1 MTTARSTASYAQ
13 LGVIYAEQL
22 AAQGVT
28 ARMLTHKWQA
38 GDLIAPHSDID
49 IRVILDQAPESWW
62 EWNERLATAHHHA
75 VLLDPA
81 HSRLLEHPPGF
92 AFTTAELDRNH
103 VSPAEIST
111 WSLATGNAATL
122 RRWQSRAQMVPWSRA
137 DERFYRGILDA
148 RIGDRYQLDKD
159 STDNVHHDLAGYR
172 RHCVVWHYVAPCWF
186 ASAALATRIRYPGKT
201 AALNQWHPGEL
212 EAPAEE
218 FLRLSATSSD
228 SGPSPAQL
236 LSSAQVTVD
245 AVLRR
250 TPHPRALPEASEVE
264 AAAWT
269 TTAGMLRVRV
279 GRWIYYLDPPPETV
293 TGYLI
298 AREEK
303 ELRSARNTLTRLA
316 DRTSGD
322 DALLVKAMTELLPP
336 GPTTA
341 STLRDLL
348 ALWSRHR
355 SVVEDFLSAH
365 ST

>member
-1 MTTARSTASYAQ
+1 MTTTRSTTSYAQ
-13 LGVIYAEQL
+13 LGVVYAEQL
-22 AAQGVT
+22 AAQGV
-28 ARMLTHKWQA
+28 AAGMLTHKWQA
-38 GDLIAPHSDID
+38 GDLLAPHSDID
-49 IRVILDQAPESWW
+49 IRVILDEAPDSWW
-62 EWNERLATAHHHA
+62 AWNERLATAHHQA
-75 VLLDPA
+75 VLLDPV

-92 AFTTAELDRNH
+92 AFTVSELDRNL

-111 WSLATGNAATL
+111 WSLATGNATTL
-122 RRWQSRAQMVPWSRA
+122 QRWKSRAQMMPWSRA

-148 RIGDRYQLDKD
+148 RIGGRYQLDKD
-159 STDNVHHDLAGYR
+159 STDNVHHDLDGYR
-172 RHCVVWHYVAPCWF
+172 RHCVAWHYVAPCWF
-186 ASAALATRIRYPGKT
+186 ASAALATRTRCPGKT

-212 EAPAEE
+212 EAHAEE
-218 FLRLSATSSD
+218 FLRLSATTSEP
-228 SGPSPAQL
+228 GPSPT
-236 LSSAQVTVD
+236 QVLRTAHATVD

-250 TPHPRALPEASEVE
+250 TPHPRSLPEAPGTDK
-264 AAAWT
+264 AAWT

-279 GRWIYYLDPPPETV
+279 ARWIYYLNPPPETV

-303 ELRSARNTLTRLA
+303 ELRSARNTLTRLG
-316 DRTSGD
+316 DRLSGD
-322 DALLVKAMTELLPP
+322 DASLAKAMKALLPP

-348 ALWSRHR
+348 ALWGRHR

>member
-1 MTTARSTASYAQ
+1 MTTARSTASYAR
-13 LGVIYAEQL
+13 LCVVYAEQL

-28 ARMLTHKWQA
+28 ASMLTHKWQA
-38 GDLIAPHSDID
+38 GDLIAPHSDLD
-49 IRVILDQAPESWW
+49 IRVILDQTPGSWW
-62 EWNERLATAHHHA
+62 EWNERLGTAHHQA

-92 AFTTAELDRNH
+92 AFTVGELDRGH
-103 VSPAEIST
+103 VSAAETST

-122 RRWQSRAQMVPWSRA
+122 RRWQSRAQMMPWSRA

-148 RIGDRYQLDKD
+148 RIEGRYQLDKD
-159 STDNVHHDLAGYR
+159 STDNVHHDLDAYR
-172 RHCVVWHYVAPCWF
+172 RHCIAWHYVAPCWF
-186 ASAALATRIRYPGKT
+186 ASAALATRTRCPGKT

-212 EAPAEE
+212 EAVFEE
-218 FLRLSATSSD
+218 VLRLSTTASD
-228 SGPSPAQL
+228 PGPSLTRL
-236 LSSAQVTVD
+236 LRSAQATVD

-250 TPHPRALPEASEVE
+250 TPPPAALPEESM

-279 GRWIYYLDPPPETV
+279 ARWIYYLDPPPETA

-303 ELRSARNTLTRLA
+303 ELRSARNTLTRLT

-322 DALLVKAMTELLPP
+322 DALLVKAMTGLLPP

-341 STLRDLL
+341 TTLRDLL

-355 SVVEDFLSAH
+355 SVVEDFLSTH

>member
-1 MTTARSTASYAQ
+1 MTTVRSTTSYTR
-13 LGVIYAEQL
+13 LGAIYAEQL
-22 AAQGVT
+22 ATQGVT
-28 ARMLTHKWQA
+28 ASMLTHKWQA

-49 IRVILDQAPESWW
+49 IRVILDQAPGSWW
-62 EWNERLATAHHHA
+62 EWNEQLAAAHHRA
-75 VLLDPA
+75 VLLDPT

-92 AFTTAELDRNH
+92 AFTVGELDRNQ

-111 WSLATGNAATL
+111 WSLVTGDAATL
-122 RRWQSRAQMVPWSRA
+122 QRWQSRARTMPWSGA

-148 RIGDRYQLDKD
+148 RIGGRYQLDKD
-159 STDNVHHDLAGYR
+159 STDNVHHDLDGYR
-172 RHCVVWHYVAPCWF
+172 RHCVAWHYVAPCWF
-186 ASAALATRIRYPGKT
+186 ASAALATRTRCPGKT
-201 AALNQWHPGEL
+201 AALDQWHPGEL
-212 EAPAEE
+212 EVLAKE
-218 FLRLSATSSD
+218 FLRLSATCSD
-228 SGPSPAQL
+228 TESPPADL
-236 LSSAQVTVD
+236 LRSAHVAVD

-250 TPHPRALPEASEVE
+250 TPRPRSLPEASEAE

-279 GRWIYYLDPPPETV
+279 ARWIYYLDPPPETM

-322 DALLVKAMTELLPP
+322 DSLLVKAMTELLPP

-341 STLRDLL
+341 STLHDLL

-355 SVVEDFLSAH
+355 SVVEDFLSAN
-365 ST
+365 SA

>member
-1 MTTARSTASYAQ
+1 MTTARSTASYAL
-13 LGVIYAEQL
+13 LGVVYAEQL
-22 AAQGVT
+22 AAQDVT
-28 ARMLTHKWQA
+28 ASMLTHKWEA

-49 IRVILDQAPESWW
+49 IRVILDRAPDSWW
-62 EWNERLATAHHHA
+62 EWNERLATAHHQA

-92 AFTTAELDRNH
+92 AFTADELDRNQ

-111 WSLATGNAATL
+111 WSVVTGSAATL
-122 RRWQSRAQMVPWSRA
+122 GRWQSRARMMPWSRA

-148 RIGDRYQLDKD
+148 RIGGRYRLDKD
-159 STDNVHHDLAGYR
+159 STDNVRDDLDGYR
-172 RHCVVWHYVAPCWF
+172 RHCIAWHYVAPCWF
-186 ASAALATRIRYPGKT
+186 ASAALATRTRCPGKT

-212 EAPAEE
+212 EALAEE
-218 FLRLSATSSD
+218 FLRVSAASSEPE
-228 SGPSPAQL
+228 PSPTRL
-236 LSSAQVTVD
+236 LRSAHVTVD

-250 TPHPRALPEASEVE
+250 TPHPRPLPEESETG

-279 GRWIYYLDPPPETV
+279 ARWIYYLDPPPETV

-316 DRTSGD
+316 DRASGD
-322 DALLVKAMTELLPP
+322 DALLVKAMSELLPP

-341 STLRDLL
+341 STLHDLL

-355 SVVEDFLSAH
+355 SVVEDFLSAN
-365 ST
+365 SA

>member
-1 MTTARSTASYAQ
+1 MTRARSTASYAQ
-13 LGVIYAEQL
+13 LGVVYAEQL
-22 AAQGVT
+22 AAQDVT
-28 ARMLTHKWQA
+28 ASMLTHKWQA

-49 IRVILDQAPESWW
+49 IRVVLDETPASWW
-62 EWNERLATAHHHA
+62 EWNERLATAHHRA
-75 VLLDPA
+75 VLLHPS

-92 AFTTAELDRNH
+92 AFTTGELDRNQ
-103 VSPAEIST
+103 VSPAETST
-111 WSLATGNAATL
+111 WSLVTGSAATL
-122 RRWQSRAQMVPWSRA
+122 GRWQSRAQMMPWSRA

-148 RIGDRYQLDKD
+148 RIGGRYQLDKD
-159 STDNVHHDLAGYR
+159 SADNVHHDLDGYR
-172 RHCVVWHYVAPCWF
+172 RHCVAWHYVAPCWF
-186 ASAALATRIRYPGKT
+186 ASAALATRTRGPGKT
-201 AALNQWHPGEL
+201 AALSQWHPGEL
-212 EAPAEE
+212 EVLAEAI
-218 FLRLSATSSD
+218 LRLSATSSD
-228 SGPSPAQL
+228 PEPSPTQL
-236 LSSAQVTVD
+236 LRSAHVAVD

-250 TPHPRALPEASEVE
+250 TPRPRPLPEGSEAE
-264 AAAWT
+264 AEAWT
-269 TTAGMLRVRV
+269 TTAGMLRVRAA
-279 GRWIYYLDPPPETV
+279 RWIYYLDPPPETA

-341 STLRDLL
+341 STLHDLL

>member
-1 MTTARSTASYAQ
+1 MTTTRSTTSYAQ
-13 LGVIYAEQL
+13 LSVLYAEHL
-22 AAQGVT
+22 ATQGV
-28 ARMLTHKWQA
+28 AAGMLTHKWQA
-38 GDLIAPHSDID
+38 GDLIDPHSDID
-49 IRVILDQAPESWW
+49 IRVILEQTPESWW
-62 EWNERLATAHHHA
+62 EWNEQLAAAHHQT

-92 AFTTAELDRNH
+92 AFTASELDRNL

-111 WSLATGNAATL
+111 WSVATGNTTTL
-122 RRWQSRAQMVPWSRA
+122 QRWKSCAQMMPWSRA

-148 RIGDRYQLDKD
+148 RIGGRYQLEKD
-159 STDNVHHDLAGYR
+159 STENVHHDLDSYR
-172 RHCVVWHYVAPCWF
+172 RHCIAWHYVAPCWF
-186 ASAALATRIRYPGKT
+186 ASAALATRTRCPGKT

-212 EAPAEE
+212 ESRAEE
-218 FLRLSATSSD
+218 FLRLSSATSD
-228 SGPSPAQL
+228 PEPSPTQMLRTAR
-236 LSSAQVTVD
+236 ATVD

-250 TPHPRALPEASEVE
+250 TPAPRQLPNAAGTDE
-264 AAAWT
+264 AAWT

-279 GRWIYYLDPPPETV
+279 ARWIYYLNPPPATA

-303 ELRSARNTLTRLA
+303 ELRSARNTLTRLT
-316 DRTSGD
+316 DRLSRD
-322 DALLVKAMTELLPP
+322 DATLAKAMTALLPL

-348 ALWSRHR
+348 ALWGRHR
-355 SVVEDFLSAH
+355 SVVEDFLTSH

>member
-1 MTTARSTASYAQ
+1 MTTVRSTTSYVR

-28 ARMLTHKWQA
+28 TSMLTHKWQA
-38 GDLIAPHSDID
+38 DDLIAPHSDID
-49 IRVILDQAPESWW
+49 IRVILDQTPDSWW
-62 EWNERLATAHHHA
+62 EWNEQLAAAHHRA

-92 AFTTAELDRNH
+92 AFTDGELDRNQ

-111 WSLATGNAATL
+111 WSLVTGSAATL
-122 RRWQSRAQMVPWSRA
+122 GRWQSRARMMPWSRA

-148 RIGDRYQLDKD
+148 RIGGRYQLDKD
-159 STDNVHHDLAGYR
+159 STDNVHHDLDGYR
-172 RHCVVWHYVAPCWF
+172 RHCVAWHYVAPCWF
-186 ASAALATRIRYPGKT
+186 ASAALATRTRFPGKT
-201 AALNQWHPGEL
+201 AALDQWHPGEL
-212 EAPAEE
+212 EVLAKK
-218 FLRLSATSSD
+218 FLRLSATASD
-228 SGPSPAQL
+228 PDPSPTDFL
-236 LSSAQVTVD
+236 RSAHAAVD

-250 TPHPRALPEASEVE
+250 TPRPRPLPEASEAE
-264 AAAWT
+264 AAGWT

-279 GRWIYYLDPPPETV
+279 ARWIYYLDPPPDTE

-316 DRTSGD
+316 DRTSGT
-322 DALLVKAMTELLPP
+322 DASLVKAMTELLPA

-341 STLRDLL
+341 DALRGLL
-348 ALWSRHR
+348 AQWSRHR
-355 SVVEDFLSAH
+355 SVVEDFFSAN
-365 ST
+365 SA

>member
-1 MTTARSTASYAQ
+1 MTTIQTTASYAR
-13 LGVIYAEQL
+13 LGIIYAEQL

-28 ARMLTHKWQA
+28 TSMLTHKWQA
-38 GDLIAPHSDID
+38 DDLIAPHSDID
-49 IRVILDQAPESWW
+49 IRVVLDQAPNSWW
-62 EWNERLATAHHHA
+62 EWNEQLAAAHHQA

-92 AFTTAELDRNH
+92 AFTVGELDRNQ
-103 VSPAEIST
+103 VSPAETTT
-111 WSLATGNAATL
+111 WSLVTGDAATL
-122 RRWQSRAQMVPWSRA
+122 QRWQSHARTMPWSRE
-137 DERFYRGILDA
+137 DERFYRGILDT
-148 RIGDRYQLDKD
+148 RIGGRYQLDRD
-159 STDNVHHDLAGYR
+159 STDNVHHDLDGYR
-172 RHCVVWHYVAPCWF
+172 RHCVAWHYVAPCWF
-186 ASAALATRIRYPGKT
+186 ASAALATRTRGPGKT
-201 AALNQWHPGEL
+201 AALGQWHPGEL
-212 EAPAEE
+212 KALSGEL
-218 FLRLSATSSD
+218 LRLSATSSD
-228 SGPSPAQL
+228 PEPSPTDL
-236 LSSAQVTVD
+236 LRSAHVTVD

-250 TPHPRALPEASEVE
+250 TPHPRLLPEVSEAE

-269 TTAGMLRVRV
+269 TTAGMLRARV
-279 GRWIYYLDPPPETV
+279 ARWIYYLDPPPETV

-355 SVVEDFLSAH
+355 SVVEDFLSAN
-365 ST
+365 SA

>member
-1 MTTARSTASYAQ
+1 MTTARTTVSYAQ
-13 LGVIYAEQL
+13 LGLVYAEQL

-28 ARMLTHKWQA
+28 ASMLTHKWQTD
-38 GDLIAPHSDID
+38 DLIAPHSDID
-49 IRVILDQAPESWW
+49 IRVILGQAPDSWW
-62 EWNERLATAHHHA
+62 EWNERLATAHHQA

-81 HSRLLEHPPGF
+81 YSRLLEHPPGF
-92 AFTTAELDRNH
+92 AFIADEIDRNQ

-111 WSLATGNAATL
+111 WNLVTGDATPL
-122 RRWQSRAQMVPWSRA
+122 RQWQSRARVMPWSIA

-148 RIGDRYQLDKD
+148 RIGGRYQLDKD
-159 STDNVHHDLAGYR
+159 STDNVHHNLDGYR
-172 RHCVVWHYVAPCWF
+172 RHCIAWHYVAPCWF
-186 ASAALATRIRYPGKT
+186 ASAALATRTRCPGKT
-201 AALNQWHPGEL
+201 AALDQWHPGEL
-212 EAPAEE
+212 EALAKE
-218 FLRLSATSSD
+218 FRRLPTTSSD
-228 SGPSPAQL
+228 PGPSPTDL
-236 LSSAQVTVD
+236 LRSAHVTVD

-250 TPHPRALPEASEVE
+250 IPRPSALPEASEAG

-279 GRWIYYLDPPPETV
+279 ARWIYYLDPPPETV
-293 TGYLI
+293 TDYLI

-322 DALLVKAMTELLPP
+322 DALLVKSMTELLPP

-341 STLRDLL
+341 STLHDLL

-355 SVVEDFLSAH
+355 SVVEDFLSAN
-365 ST
+365 SA

>member
-1 MTTARSTASYAQ
+1 MTTVRSTTSYTR
-13 LGVIYAEQL
+13 LGAIYAEQL
-22 AAQGVT
+22 ATQGVT
-28 ARMLTHKWQA
+28 ASMLTHKWQA

-49 IRVILDQAPESWW
+49 IRVILDQAPGSWW
-62 EWNERLATAHHHA
+62 EWNEQLAAAHHRA

-92 AFTTAELDRNH
+92 AFTVGELDRNQ

-111 WSLATGNAATL
+111 WSLVTGDAAIL
-122 RRWQSRAQMVPWSRA
+122 GRWQSRARTMPWSRA

-148 RIGDRYQLDKD
+148 RIGGRYELDKD
-159 STDNVHHDLAGYR
+159 STDNVHHDLDGYR
-172 RHCVVWHYVAPCWF
+172 RHCVAWHYVAPCWF
-186 ASAALATRIRYPGKT
+186 ASAALATRTRCPGKT
-201 AALNQWHPGEL
+201 AALDQWHPGEL
-212 EAPAEE
+212 EVLAKE
-218 FLRLSATSSD
+218 FLRLSATCSD
-228 SGPSPAQL
+228 TESPPADL
-236 LSSAQVTVD
+236 LHSAHVAVD

-250 TPHPRALPEASEVE
+250 TPRPRSLPEASEAE

-279 GRWIYYLDPPPETV
+279 ARWIYYLDPPPETV

-341 STLRDLL
+341 STLHDLL

-355 SVVEDFLSAH
+355 SVVEDFLSAN
-365 ST
+365 SA